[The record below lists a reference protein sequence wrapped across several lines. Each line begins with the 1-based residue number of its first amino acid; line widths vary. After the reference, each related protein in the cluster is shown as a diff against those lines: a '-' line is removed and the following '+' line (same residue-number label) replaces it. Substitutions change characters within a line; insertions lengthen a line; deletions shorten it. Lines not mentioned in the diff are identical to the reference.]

1 MDIMII
7 LYFLIAIIRFERV
20 ARVSIKKLDKNLFKD
35 LKINNFQIHDIKIVH
50 NNF

>member
-7 LYFLIAIIRFERV
+7 LYFLIVIIRFDLAIER
-20 ARVSIKKLDKNLFKD
+20 ASIKKLDKNLFKD
-35 LKINNFQIHDIKIVH
+35 LKINFQIHDIKIVH